1 MSAEISVKYSKTTKS
16 YKTPYPRT
24 KKSPKNKRTQPKK
37 IRRNQKK
44 KKKKIVLQGG
54 LSLSLLL
61 VESRD
66 LAIDDSKADSS
77 FHRLHESDS
86 NQKPKRQ
93 KKKTEEAMPTSTK
106 HINFVDAFGRSNR
119 PWVWLVPFAV
129 WVFFFLSR
137 RRKKRLEGE
146 E

>member
-37 IRRNQKK
+37 
-44 KKKKIVLQGG
+44 KKIVLKGG
-54 LSLSLLL
+54 LSWSLLL

-66 LAIDDSKADSS
+66 LAADDSKADSS

-86 NQKPKRQ
+86 N
-93 KKKTEEAMPTSTK
+93 
-106 HINFVDAFGRSNR
+106 
-119 PWVWLVPFAV
+119 
-129 WVFFFLSR
+129 
-137 RRKKRLEGE
+137 
-146 E
+146 

>member
-1 MSAEISVKYSKTTKS
+1 MSVKYSKTTKS

-24 KKSPKNKRTQPKK
+24 KKSTKNKRTQPKK

-44 KKKKIVLQGG
+44 KIVLQEG
-54 LSLSLLL
+54 LSWSLL

>member
-1 MSAEISVKYSKTTKS
+1 MSVKYSKTTKS

-24 KKSPKNKRTQPKK
+24 KKSTKNKRTQPKK

-44 KKKKIVLQGG
+44 KIVLQEG
-54 LSLSLLL
+54 LSWSLL

-86 NQKPKRQ
+86 NQKP
-93 KKKTEEAMPTSTK
+93 
-106 HINFVDAFGRSNR
+106 
-119 PWVWLVPFAV
+119 
-129 WVFFFLSR
+129 
-137 RRKKRLEGE
+137 
-146 E
+146 